1 MVQKEGA
8 SATQEELISY
18 LEPRFPK
25 WWLPD
30 AVEFVEEIPKTSVG
44 KFKKSA
50 LRERFASEIPADA

>member
-30 AVEFVEEIPKTSVG
+30 AVEFVEEVSKTSVG
-44 KFKKSA
+44 RFKKSE
-50 LRERFASEIPADA
+50 LRERFAHRAPAGG